1 MVASSYLFF
10 PFTHIKHVFYFCWS
24 PNQMNFSDP
33 QLNPPTF
40 HSTIIRRRF
49 LFWDPGCPNWQHK
62 ATTSKPWLWLSFFL
76 WMNLPFSNHDDL
88 RYAVIFGKELSLN
101 QLTWKF
107 VGGLC
112 SSIPKY
118 IGYAAQLSTPVFVLK

>member
-1 MVASSYLFF
+1 MLFISVVH
-10 PFTHIKHVFYFCWS
+10 PTE
-24 PNQMNFSDP
+24 MNFSDP
-33 QLNPPTF
+33 QPTHISF
-40 HSTIIRRRF
+40 NNNSAPF
-49 LFWDPGCPNWQHK
+49 FVLGSGMPKLAAQSNDLK
-62 ATTSKPWLWLSFFL
+62 AGAVWLSVFL

-101 QLTWKF
+101 HLTWKF